1 MILRRIASALR
12 RQDWAAVMIEL
23 TLVVTGVLIALA
35 ASDLYTQRIERRSE
49 LIMLDQLRA
58 GLIADAET
66 LQQASQR
73 RQRIEAAA
81 VNLLKH
87 LRGHEPYQAWLDN
100 DFGALYGLGTFILER
115 GGYESIKSK
124 DLDLI
129 SDPALRRRVV
139 VLFEDLYPTL
149 EYINQFKR
157 STILDLMRPVYL
169 ERFVDLRFNESATP
183 LDYASLVGDIRFIN
197 LIDYRLAVIRQGDM
211 QILSGARAHM
221 LELIDLIDAELG
233 GKAEAVAGGAE
244 A

>member
-49 LIMLDQLRA
+49 LIMLD
-58 GLIADAET
+58 
-66 LQQASQR
+66 
-73 RQRIEAAA
+73 
-81 VNLLKH
+81 
-87 LRGHEPYQAWLDN
+87 
-100 DFGALYGLGTFILER
+100 
-115 GGYESIKSK
+115 
-124 DLDLI
+124 
-129 SDPALRRRVV
+129 
-139 VLFEDLYPTL
+139 
-149 EYINQFKR
+149 
-157 STILDLMRPVYL
+157 LMRPVYL

-197 LIDYRLAVIRQGDM
+197 LIDYRLAVIRQGEM